1 MKFNDMTTIDIR
13 KSLKKFGYSIRL
25 NSKLDYGHGRVNAGY
40 TLKTLKDKQF
50 GGAYIEVWYYV
61 NVKEVIDLTYM
72 QQTKFGILNMVN
84 CKTLQDFEN
93 CLKELNTLNNQN
105 AL

>member
-1 MKFNDMTTIDIR
+1 MKFNDMTTTDIR

-25 NSKLDYGHGRVNAGY
+25 NHKRDYGYGRVKSEY
-40 TLKTLKDKQF
+40 TLKKLNDKQF

-61 NVKEVIDLTYM
+61 NVKEVFDLTYI
-72 QQTKFGILNMVN
+72 QQKTFGILNMVN

-105 AL
+105 VL

>member
-1 MKFNDMTTIDIR
+1 MKFNNMKTTDIR

-25 NSKLDYGHGRVNAGY
+25 NSKIDYGHGKVNAGY

-72 QQTKFGILNMVN
+72 QQTKFGTLNIVN

-93 CLKELNTLNNQN
+93 CLKELNALNKQN

>member
-1 MKFNDMTTIDIR
+1 MTTADIR

-25 NSKLDYGHGRVNAGY
+25 NSNSKIDYGHGRVKADY
-40 TLKTLKDKQF
+40 ALKTLKDKQF

-72 QQTKFGILNMVN
+72 QVTKSGMLNIVN

-93 CLKELNTLNNQN
+93 CLKDLKAVESS
-105 AL
+105 